1 LKYAKAC
8 GNYLKELKKIQKND
22 LIILDDFGLDVL
34 DKESRMSLFELL
46 EERSERKSILI
57 ASQLPVENWYDVIGE
72 KTIADAI
79 CDRLISNSQF
89 IALEGDSMRKK
100 TDKS

>member
-72 KTIADAI
+72 KNYRRCDLRPVDLQFTIHSPG
-79 CDRLISNSQF
+79 R
-89 IALEGDSMRKK
+89 
-100 TDKS
+100 